1 MDDHLEDGACHYFGW
16 GRIRQSQKWRSI
28 HEEMIIKT
36 IDFQDS
42 LEIVLRNGMLPFL
55 LRLPSLPEPPRLVS
69 RANEDD
75 KDNDRPSQY
84 DSGMEVMERVGR

>member
-1 MDDHLEDGACHYFGW
+1 
-16 GRIRQSQKWRSI
+16 
-28 HEEMIIKT
+28 
-36 IDFQDS
+36 
-42 LEIVLRNGMLPFL
+42 MLPFL

-69 RANEDD
+69 RADEDD